1 MRRLSLRPDYLTNL
15 PTAGVGFTGSRAP
28 LEWPPATG
36 TSPIVR
42 VEGPG
47 TTWTTFMTKP
57 RVRVGVHEARAQLS
71 PLLWLVA
78 AGQEIEILRNGEP
91 VARLVAAGPRAVR
104 QFGTDRGRF
113 DVTKDFDAPAGTDVL
128 EGFTR

>member
-1 MRRLSLRPDYLTNL
+1 
-15 PTAGVGFTGSRAP
+15 
-28 LEWPPATG
+28 
-36 TSPIVR
+36 
-42 VEGPG
+42 
-47 TTWTTFMTKP
+47 MTKS
-57 RVRVGVHEARAQLS
+57 VGVHEAKTQLS
-71 PLLWLVA
+71 KLLRLVA

-113 DVTKDFDAPAGTDVL
+113 VVPEDFDAPLEPAVL